1 MGTIGVKIKIMPDS
15 PEVDMEKLKG
25 TVKALVEKKGG
36 RNREYMIEPVA
47 FGLMSLTAFF
57 EWPEEKALEE
67 LEEHI
72 QKIKNVSSTQVLDMR
87 RLI

>member
-1 MGTIGVKIKIMPDS
+1 MGTIGVKIKVMPES
-15 PEVDMEKLKG
+15 PEVDMEKLKEN
-25 TVKALVEKKGG
+25 VKALVQKKGG

-57 EWPEEKALEE
+57 EWPEEKAMEE
-67 LEEHI
+67 LEDSI
-72 QKIKNVSSTQVLDMR
+72 KKIKNVSSTQVLDMR